1 MTLRSSSTTS
11 VIAPSCSPRKR
22 SPMSDVTQP
31 TVFEVP
37 TTDVA
42 IIIADFDQA
51 TLPVPAEER
60 ELAGVGMGKP
70 YVTAVDLAS
79 RRLWDDGYEQVE
91 QVSVFSH
98 NRVVVLFVKR
108 ED

>member
-1 MTLRSSSTTS
+1 MT
-11 VIAPSCSPRKR
+11 
-22 SPMSDVTQP
+22 TQP
-31 TVFEVP
+31 IVCEVP
-37 TTDVA
+37 TSDVA
-42 IIIADFDQA
+42 IIVANFDQA

-70 YVTAVDLAS
+70 YCTAVDLAA
-79 RRLWDDGYEQVE
+79 RRLWNDGYEQVE

-108 ED
+108 EG

>member
-1 MTLRSSSTTS
+1 MT
-11 VIAPSCSPRKR
+11 
-22 SPMSDVTQP
+22 DVTTQP

-42 IIIADFDQA
+42 IIVADFDQA

-70 YVTAVDLAS
+70 YVTAVDLAA
-79 RRLWDDGYEQVE
+79 RRLWNEGYEQVE

-108 ED
+108 EG

>member
-1 MTLRSSSTTS
+1 
-11 VIAPSCSPRKR
+11 
-22 SPMSDVTQP
+22 MSDQP

-51 TLPVPAEER
+51 TLPVPAEVR

-70 YVTAVDLAS
+70 YATAVDIAS
-79 RRLWDDGYEQVE
+79 RRLWDEGYEQVE
-91 QVSVFSH
+91 SVSVFSH

-108 ED
+108 EG

>member
-1 MTLRSSSTTS
+1 VTT
-11 VIAPSCSPRKR
+11 
-22 SPMSDVTQP
+22 P

-42 IIIADFDQA
+42 IIVADFDQA
-51 TLPVPAEER
+51 TKPLPAEQR
-60 ELAGVGMGKP
+60 ELGDVGAGRA
-70 YVTAVDLAS
+70 YVTAVDLAA
-79 RRLWDDGYEQVE
+79 RRLWDAGYEQVE